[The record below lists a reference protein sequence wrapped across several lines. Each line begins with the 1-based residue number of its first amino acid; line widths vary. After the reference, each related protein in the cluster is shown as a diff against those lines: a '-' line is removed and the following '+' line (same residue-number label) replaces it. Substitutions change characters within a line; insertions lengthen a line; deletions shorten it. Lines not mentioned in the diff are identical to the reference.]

1 MSINIPI
8 FITVIDHNNFRISN
22 LKSFKLSHAVC
33 PHSDLSMDS
42 LQSLSSDSATL
53 AMQQAML
60 GADDSM
66 DGTEEEEDDEEEED
80 EEEEEEEEDER
91 EEGRGRGRQMSNA
104 GRRDLSMELRE
115 DLE

>member
-1 MSINIPI
+1 MEMEFGNLFVSI
-8 FITVIDHNNFRISN
+8 
-22 LKSFKLSHAVC
+22 C
-33 PHSDLSMDS
+33 PLSDLSMDS

-66 DGTEEEEDDEEEED
+66 DGTEED
-80 EEEEEEEEDER
+80 EEEEEEEEEEDEDEEEEEEER
-91 EEGRGRGRQMSNA
+91 EEGRGRGRQMSNV
-104 GRRDLSMELRE
+104 GRRDLRMELRE

>member
-1 MSINIPI
+1 MSSSLG
-8 FITVIDHNNFRISN
+8 VKSQN
-22 LKSFKLSHAVC
+22 LLNCPTLSVC
-33 PHSDLSMDS
+33 PLSDLSMDS

-66 DGTEEEEDDEEEED
+66 DGTEEEEEEEDEED
-80 EEEEEEEEDER
+80 EEEEEDEEDDR
-91 EEGRGRGRQMSNA
+91 EEGRGRGRQMSNV

-115 DLE
+115 ELE

>member
-1 MSINIPI
+1 MEMEFGNLFVSI
-8 FITVIDHNNFRISN
+8 
-22 LKSFKLSHAVC
+22 C
-33 PHSDLSMDS
+33 PLSDLSMDS

-66 DGTEEEEDDEEEED
+66 DGTEED
-80 EEEEEEEEDER
+80 EEEEEEEEER
-91 EEGRGRGRQMSNA
+91 EEGRGRGRQMSNV
-104 GRRDLSMELRE
+104 GRRDLRMELRE

>member
-8 FITVIDHNNFRISN
+8 FITVIDHNNFRIFN

-33 PHSDLSMDS
+33 PLSDLSMDS

-66 DGTEEEEDDEEEED
+66 DGTEEEEDDDEEED
-80 EEEEEEEEDER
+80 EEEEEEEEDDR
-91 EEGRGRGRQMSNA
+91 EEGRGRGRQMSNV
-104 GRRDLSMELRE
+104 GRRDLSMELRDE
-115 DLE
+115 LE